1 MSAEFIINDD
11 IQVNLEESEIHHFK
25 TGRTYPIG
33 SNESE
38 LLKFFI
44 SRPNEV
50 ITRQVLIEQVWVSK
64 GIYVED
70 GSLMQTISICR
81 KALEDK
87 SGMIIVTERG
97 KGYRFA
103 GQVTQDK
110 ERALSKIQ
118 SQPKQETKQPEDS
131 KAIDNIATDGITT
144 ENSTTET
151 TAATKKTNSV
161 VALVA
166 LFVVAAG
173 LSHYLFSYLDRNSL
187 GEDLVGQH
195 FISCKIESDEF
206 TFNELF
212 NVTLYEYKGRKI
224 IIDNSGKSL
233 SFPAGFKGVTCE

>member
-33 SNESE
+33 SNELE

-81 KALEDK
+81 KALGDK

-110 ERALSKIQ
+110 QRALSKIQ
-118 SQPKQETKQPEDS
+118 SQLKQEAQQQTESIVKES
-131 KAIDNIATDGITT
+131 TTT
-144 ENSTTET
+144 EK
-151 TAATKKTNSV
+151 AVHTKKTNNV
-161 VALVA
+161 LALIA
-166 LFVVAAG
+166 LFVVTAG
-173 LSHYLFSYLDRNSL
+173 LSHYLFSYLDRNGL

-233 SFPAGFKGVTCE
+233 SFPVGFKGVTCE

>member
-110 ERALSKIQ
+110 ERALRQIQ
-118 SQPKQETKQPEDS
+118 SQPKQEPTQPES
-131 KAIDNIATDGITT
+131 NTAP
-144 ENSTTET
+144 ESSTTKT
-151 TAATKKTNSV
+151 TAATKKTNSLL
-161 VALVA
+161 ALVA

>member
-110 ERALSKIQ
+110 ERALRKIQ

-131 KAIDNIATDGITT
+131 TAT
-144 ENSTTET
+144 ESSTTKT
-151 TAATKKTNSV
+151 AAATKNTNRLL
-161 VALVA
+161 ALVA
-166 LFVVAAG
+166 LFVVTAG

-187 GEDLVGQH
+187 GEDLVGQN

-212 NVTLYEYKGRKI
+212 NVTLYEYKGRNI

>member
-110 ERALSKIQ
+110 ERALRKIQ
-118 SQPKQETKQPEDS
+118 SQPKQETKHPENS
-131 KAIDNIATDGITT
+131 TATKS
-144 ENSTTET
+144 STTET
-151 TAATKKTNSV
+151 TVATKKTNSLL
-161 VALVA
+161 ALVA
-166 LFVVAAG
+166 LFVVTAG

-233 SFPAGFKGVTCE
+233 SFPAGFKGVACE

>member
-110 ERALSKIQ
+110 ERALRKIQ
-118 SQPKQETKQPEDS
+118 SQPKQETKHPQ
-131 KAIDNIATDGITT
+131 NNTATKS
-144 ENSTTET
+144 STTKT
-151 TAATKKTNSV
+151 TVATKKTNSLL
-161 VALVA
+161 ALVA
-166 LFVVAAG
+166 LFVVTAG

-233 SFPAGFKGVTCE
+233 SFPAGFKGVACE

>member
-110 ERALSKIQ
+110 ERAQRKIQ
-118 SQPKQETKQPEDS
+118 SQPKQETTQPES
-131 KAIDNIATDGITT
+131 NTAP
-144 ENSTTET
+144 ESSTTET
-151 TAATKKTNSV
+151 LAATKKTNSLL
-161 VALVA
+161 ALVA

-195 FISCKIESDEF
+195 FISCKIKSDEF

>member
-118 SQPKQETKQPEDS
+118 SQPKQETTQPENNTAPES
-131 KAIDNIATDGITT
+131 SA
-144 ENSTTET
+144 TET
-151 TAATKKTNSV
+151 TAATKKTNSLL
-161 VALVA
+161 ALVT

>member
-11 IQVNLEESEIHHFK
+11 IQVNLEESEIHHLK

-50 ITRQVLIEQVWVSK
+50 IARQVLIEQVWVSK

-81 KALEDK
+81 KALEDR
-87 SGMIIVTERG
+87 SGLIIVTERG

-103 GQVTQDK
+103 GQVTQDREGALRKIKAQAKQDSEQATVTKTK
-110 ERALSKIQ
+110 EHVA
-118 SQPKQETKQPEDS
+118 E
-131 KAIDNIATDGITT
+131 
-144 ENSTTET
+144 ET
-151 TAATKKTNSV
+151 TIPVKKKSNPFALAGLFIV
-161 VALVA
+161 VAL
-166 LFVVAAG
+166 G
-173 LSHYLFSYLDRNSL
+173 SHYFFSYLNRNTL
-187 GEDLVGQH
+187 PENLAGEH
-195 FISCKIESDEF
+195 FISCKIETDEF
-206 TFNELF
+206 TFNELY

-233 SFPAGFKGVTCE
+233 SFPSEFKGVSCE

>member
-110 ERALSKIQ
+110 ERALRKIQ
-118 SQPKQETKQPEDS
+118 SQPKQETKQPEDNTAPES
-131 KAIDNIATDGITT
+131 
-144 ENSTTET
+144 STTET
-151 TAATKKTNSV
+151 TAAPKKTNSV
-161 VALVA
+161 LALIA
-166 LFVVAAG
+166 LFVVTAG

>member
-118 SQPKQETKQPEDS
+118 SQPKQETTQPENNTAPES
-131 KAIDNIATDGITT
+131 SA
-144 ENSTTET
+144 TET
-151 TAATKKTNSV
+151 TAATKKTNSLL
-161 VALVA
+161 ALVA

>member
-11 IQVNLEESEIHHFK
+11 IQVNLEKSEIHHFK

-110 ERALSKIQ
+110 ERALRKIQ
-118 SQPKQETKQPEDS
+118 SQPKQETNQPED
-131 KAIDNIATDGITT
+131 NTATDSIAT

-151 TAATKKTNSV
+151 TTATKTTNSV
-161 VALVA
+161 LALIA
-166 LFVVAAG
+166 LFVVTAG
-173 LSHYLFSYLDRNSL
+173 LSHYLFFYLDRNSL

>member
-118 SQPKQETKQPEDS
+118 SQPKQETKQPEDNTTTDS
-131 KAIDNIATDGITT
+131 IAT
-144 ENSTTET
+144 ENSTTDT

>member
-110 ERALSKIQ
+110 ERALRKIQ
-118 SQPKQETKQPEDS
+118 AQPTQQTAQP
-131 KAIDNIATDGITT
+131 T
-144 ENSTTET
+144 ESSIEESPTVEK
-151 TAATKKTNSV
+151 TAPTKKTNHV
-161 VALVA
+161 LALIA
-166 LFVVAAG
+166 LFVVTAG
-173 LSHYLFSYLDRNSL
+173 LSHYLFAYLNRNSL
-187 GEDLVGQH
+187 GEDLTGQH
-195 FISCKIESDEF
+195 FISCKIETDEF

-212 NVTLYEYKGRKI
+212 NVTLYEYKGRKV

-233 SFPAGFKGVTCE
+233 SFPSEFKGVTCE

>member
-110 ERALSKIQ
+110 ERALRKIQ
-118 SQPKQETKQPEDS
+118 SQPKQETTQPEDNTAPES
-131 KAIDNIATDGITT
+131 
-144 ENSTTET
+144 STTET
-151 TAATKKTNSV
+151 TAATKKTNSLL
-161 VALVA
+161 ALVA

-173 LSHYLFSYLDRNSL
+173 LSRYLFSYLDRNSL

>member
-110 ERALSKIQ
+110 ERALRKIQ
-118 SQPKQETKQPEDS
+118 SQPKQETKHPQ
-131 KAIDNIATDGITT
+131 NNTATKS
-144 ENSTTET
+144 STTET
-151 TAATKKTNSV
+151 TVATKKTNSLL
-161 VALVA
+161 ALVA
-166 LFVVAAG
+166 LFVVTAG

-212 NVTLYEYKGRKI
+212 NVTLYEYMERKI

-233 SFPAGFKGVTCE
+233 SFPAGFKGVACE

>member
-118 SQPKQETKQPEDS
+118 SQPKQETTQPES
-131 KAIDNIATDGITT
+131 NTAPESSA
-144 ENSTTET
+144 TET
-151 TAATKKTNSV
+151 TAATKKTNSLL
-161 VALVA
+161 ALVA

-173 LSHYLFSYLDRNSL
+173 LSHYFFSYLDRNSL

-212 NVTLYEYKGRKI
+212 NVTLYEYKGRNI

>member
-110 ERALSKIQ
+110 ERALRKIQ
-118 SQPKQETKQPEDS
+118 SQPKQETKQPEDNT
-131 KAIDNIATDGITT
+131 AT
-144 ENSTTET
+144 ENSTTEK

-161 VALVA
+161 LALIA
-166 LFVVAAG
+166 LFVVTAG